1 MVMSLIWSIFG
12 RSHLGPYIRYLLY
25 STKVTFDPLERVA
38 QQARDRRRAGA
49 RVGGHQEE
57 AQLAR
62 RHGRPRH
69 WGDSGG
75 GRVLPRGRGHRHWV
89 RAT

>member
-12 RSHLGPYIRYLLY
+12 RSHLGPYTY
-25 STKVTFDPLERVA
+25 STKVTFEQLERVA

-69 WGDSGG
+69 WGDRGG
-75 GRVLPRGRGHRHWV
+75 GRVLPGGRGHRHWV